1 MEKIIKEKLVKFW
14 ETNYI
19 FCKEQHRFRR
29 GRSCLTNLLETLE
42 NWTEALDQG
51 YGLDVVYLDY
61 MKAFDSVPHRRL
73 LEKLKGFG
81 IHGKLLPWLENFLT
95 SRTMKVGLRGI
106 FSLLQMVLSGVPQG
120 SVLEPLL
127 FLMFVNELPYWIKN
141 EIRMFADDTKIW
153 CRIKTE
159 TDSATLQE
167 HLDNLIEWFNTWQL
181 KFNAEK
187 CKVG

>member
-14 ETNYI
+14 ETNDI
-19 FCKEQHRFRR
+19 FCKEQHGFRR

-61 MKAFDSVPHRRL
+61 RKAFDSVPHRRL
-73 LEKLKGFG
+73 MEKLKGFG

-95 SRTMKVGLRGI
+95 SRTMKVGLRST

-120 SVLEPLL
+120 SVLGPLL
-127 FLMFVNELPYWIKN
+127 FLMFVDELPYWINN
-141 EIRMFADDTKIW
+141 EMRMFADDTKIW

-159 TDSATLQE
+159 TD
-167 HLDNLIEWFNTWQL
+167 
-181 KFNAEK
+181 NAILYK
-187 CKVG
+187 RI